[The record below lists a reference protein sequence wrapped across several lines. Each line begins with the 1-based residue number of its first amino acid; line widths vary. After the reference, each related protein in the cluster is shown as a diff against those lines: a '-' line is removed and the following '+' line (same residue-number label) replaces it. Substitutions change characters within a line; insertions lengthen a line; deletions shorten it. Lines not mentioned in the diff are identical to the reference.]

1 MAKTDTVKGTQVEE
15 IEILHSGEAIAYKTD
30 EIGFDELVS
39 NLKSEIMKKDWV
51 MSLEEKRVGKSVI
64 LEITSAEQKLSV
76 VLSPSGS
83 MRIENGFI
91 TTEGDP
97 ANFNYVV
104 DGNEVHILGLDFS
117 NFEYE
122 KPETG
127 YGPTY
132 GTTSSII
139 NLNMETLIIPAKIDG
154 KTVTEVKFI
163 DNKSV
168 DNLSSA
174 IVVKGVKEIVY
185 PETVKVIGSS
195 DDVTNEYVVFKDIET
210 IVLPNELVEIGS
222 KAFWFNT
229 KVTNLLIPSKV
240 ERIVGNPFIGM
251 SEDLVIEI
259 EGKDSEMDFEEFNG
273 FYIDFDGAAILNDNI
288 HYLGK

>member
-1 MAKTDTVKGTQVEE
+1 
-15 IEILHSGEAIAYKTD
+15 
-30 EIGFDELVS
+30 
-39 NLKSEIMKKDWV
+39 
-51 MSLEEKRVGKSVI
+51 
-64 LEITSAEQKLSV
+64 
-76 VLSPSGS
+76 
-83 MRIENGFI
+83 
-91 TTEGDP
+91 
-97 ANFNYVV
+97 
-104 DGNEVHILGLDFS
+104 
-117 NFEYE
+117 
-122 KPETG
+122 
-127 YGPTY
+127 
-132 GTTSSII
+132 
-139 NLNMETLIIPAKIDG
+139 METLIIPAKIDG